1 MELLISR
8 FLTGG
13 DPRGY
18 NISNFIRSRFQDSHR
33 YRLFNQLLFT
43 SSTLSYRPRS
53 RGFAHLSLS
62 PFSLSI
68 QLPFVARFN

>member
-53 RGFAHLSLS
+53 RGFARLS
-62 PFSLSI
+62 PFSLS
-68 QLPFVARFN
+68 LYSAPLRRPF